1 MKRTPLKRS
10 PMRRKVKSTSYARRE
25 RGVEY
30 MGWVRTQPCAI
41 YAVGVPRADRV
52 LLLALPCSGPVQADH
67 AGVRIAGFG
76 TKSRDRDC
84 IAFFALVWRPLY
96 RYRGPYDAWMHRVH
110 GPIGCGYV
118 PCPRCM
124 NRPIIVRDCDDRCG
138 HVAEQWELTSMVEGA
153 S

>member
-1 MKRTPLKRS
+1 MIRA
-10 PMRRKVKSTSYARRE
+10 MRQLSLD
-25 RGVEY
+25 
-30 MGWVRTQPCAI
+30 VRQ
-41 YAVGVPRADRV
+41 GRH
-52 LLLALPCSGPVQADH
+52 SGFPWC
-67 AGVRIAGFG
+67 
-76 TKSRDRDC
+76 C

>member
-10 PMRRKVKSTSYARRE
+10 PMMRRKVKSTSYARRE

-84 IAFFALVWRPLY
+84 IPLCMEHHRQRTEYDGLFAGLTNEQRREWCARVIEETQR
-96 RYRGPYDAWMHRVH
+96 RAWLSSVE
-110 GPIGCGYV
+110 V
-118 PCPRCM
+118 P
-124 NRPIIVRDCDDRCG
+124 N
-138 HVAEQWELTSMVEGA
+138 A
-153 S
+153 